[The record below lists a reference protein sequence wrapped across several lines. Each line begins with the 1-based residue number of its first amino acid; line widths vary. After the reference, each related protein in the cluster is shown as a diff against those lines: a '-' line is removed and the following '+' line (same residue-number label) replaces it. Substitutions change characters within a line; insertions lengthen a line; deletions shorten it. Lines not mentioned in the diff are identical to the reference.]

1 MSKFLEIPGFVRSH
15 ICLRQVTLQYVLE
28 EFHSDVAS
36 IAVPQE
42 PLEGREKEFI
52 QLLIDKSN
60 GKLRMYESAEEL
72 LENINIY
79 KDSLENHKFFYIFDK
94 PYQTRPRVFTS
105 LNNEKYIEKSNI
117 FVVLQNMV
125 LNFREVC
132 PQRTNTMIALYLRA
146 KQESI
151 GMSTEFVKFDE
162 NRFEEIHKKMK
173 EEISRRELSPAECE
187 QVTEEFSNLG
197 QKSIAG
203 KFESLFFPLNIA
215 NMCFER
221 FVAMYTKHPS
231 QTDGLAIE
239 RLASFYM
246 SCKLSIETLR
256 TIIDENLEMFSPRR
270 KNSKEP
276 ITVRIFEDGDQ
287 QFLIKS
293 EVSDALIAN
302 FTLKKRLDDEDDEY
316 TYVYTFHTITLEE
329 VLKNFDTKNIEF
341 IRYPILR
348 AKHRAT
354 PILIPNPDEPD
365 AAYVLAIDE
374 FFEFLKDLILGLK
387 FYQKLVVDWMDY
399 ENSIFFILEALFKLD
414 CTTPYFKSCPK
425 RGAVRD
431 IVSDVFKNIENMS
444 AKDIRNAK
452 SDGFT
457 VQNLKNEL
465 AHLGLITNFP
475 EIQEHAE
482 AVYSEVDK
490 RKKERFL
497 RTCDMFDAVE
507 HCQLICILERHPQL
521 KKFVH
526 NQKGC
531 HRVYGLKCENCNAE
545 NPENQDNQ
553 RLSSLD
559 KELEALKL
567 VHQKILEENQQKSL
581 EIQELQLK
589 NLRLSVTN
597 EMNEVK
603 MKQLVDKLAQFKL
616 SIDDGNYSTP
626 CTSNTSQTKIQCL
639 ICEKSIESGEGQVIR
654 CPLCKRRFHSKCAID
669 WLKEHKEC
677 PACNGELP
685 KS

>member
-1 MSKFLEIPGFVRSH
+1 MVGIFGIFGIPNSVPNIPG
-15 ICLRQVTLQYVLE
+15 E
-28 EFHSDVAS
+28 
-36 IAVPQE
+36 
-42 PLEGREKEFI
+42 
-52 QLLIDKSN
+52 
-60 GKLRMYESAEEL
+60 M
-72 LENINIY
+72 
-79 KDSLENHKFFYIFDK
+79 
-94 PYQTRPRVFTS
+94 
-105 LNNEKYIEKSNI
+105 
-117 FVVLQNMV
+117 
-125 LNFREVC
+125 C
-132 PQRTNTMIALYLRA
+132 PQRTHTMIALYLRA
-146 KQESI
+146 KQERI
-151 GMSTEFVKFDE
+151 GICAEFVKFDE
-162 NRFEEIHKKMK
+162 NRFEEIHKKME

-187 QVTEEFSNLG
+187 QVTEEFLNLG
-197 QKSIAG
+197 QKRIAG

-231 QTDGLAIE
+231 QTDGLAKE

-246 SCKLSIETLR
+246 SCKLSIETLK
-256 TIIDENLEMFSPRR
+256 TIIDENLEMFSPRS

-276 ITVRIFEDGDQ
+276 ITLRVFEDGDQ

-293 EVSDALIAN
+293 KVTD
-302 FTLKKRLDDEDDEY
+302 TLEAKSTLRKKWGDEDDEY
-316 TYVYTFHTITLEE
+316 TLDTITLEE

-387 FYQKLVVDWMDY
+387 FYQKVVVDWMDY

-431 IVSDVFKNIENMS
+431 IVSDVFKNIENIP

-497 RTCDMFDAVE
+497 RTCDLFDAVE
-507 HCQLICILERHPQL
+507 QCQLICILVRHPQL

-526 NQKGC
+526 SQKGC
-531 HRVYGLKCENCNAE
+531 NRVYGLKCEDCAAQ
-545 NPENQDNQ
+545 NPEKQKDQ
-553 RLSSLD
+553 KLAILE

-567 VHQKILEENQQKSL
+567 AHQKILEDNQQKSL
-581 EIQELQLK
+581 EIQELQQK
-589 NLRLSVTN
+589 NLRLSVKN
-597 EMNEVK
+597 ETNEVK
-603 MKQLVDKLAQFKL
+603 LKQLTEKLAQTKL
-616 SIDDGNYSTP
+616 SIDDGNYSTA
-626 CTSNTSQTKIQCL
+626 CTSQQKIQCL
-639 ICEKSIESGEGQVIR
+639 ICEKSIETGEDQIIR
-654 CPLCKRRFHSKCAID
+654 CPLCKGRFHSKCAIN

-677 PACNGELP
+677 PACNGDLP
-685 KS
+685 KF